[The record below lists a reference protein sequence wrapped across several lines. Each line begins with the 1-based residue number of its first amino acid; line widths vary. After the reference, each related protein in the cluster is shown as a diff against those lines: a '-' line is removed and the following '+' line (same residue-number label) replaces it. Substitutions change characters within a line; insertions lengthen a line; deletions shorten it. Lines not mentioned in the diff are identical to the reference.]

1 MPELTVEDF
10 KTILLSEPLETVVRE
25 YVFASQSY
33 VFRDH
38 PEQEALF
45 LDLLGDRLE
54 TNRDDITI
62 VGSAKI
68 GFSLSPHNF
77 PRLFSDE
84 SDIDV
89 VVVNETLFDQI
100 WRTILKWHYP
110 RRLEGLRRDDQ
121 RWGADRRKDIYW
133 GWLVPDR
140 IRFEGLLFPET
151 LKPLRDTSTAW
162 FNTFRGLSQYTEF
175 SGRDVSGRL
184 YRSWDHALLYHMD
197 GLRQVRE
204 SLPSQS

>member
-1 MPELTVEDF
+1 MQELTVEDF
-10 KTILLSEPLETVVRE
+10 KAILLKEPLETVVRD

-45 LDLLGDRLE
+45 LALLGKGLE

-68 GFSLSPHNF
+68 GFSLSPDNF
-77 PRLFSDE
+77 PRSFSDE

-89 VVVNETLFDQI
+89 AVVNQMLFDHI
-100 WRTILKWHYP
+100 WRTILNWNYP
-110 RRLEGLRRDDQ
+110 RRIRGLRGDEKGWASAR
-121 RWGADRRKDIYW
+121 RADVYW
-133 GWLVPDR
+133 GWFIPDR
-140 IRFEGLLFPET
+140 LRFEGLSFPEA

-162 FNTFRGLSQYTEF
+162 FNTFHGLSQYAEF
-175 SGRDVSGRL
+175 SGREVSGRL

-197 GLRQVRE
+197 GLRQVKE
-204 SLPSQS
+204 SLPSQP